1 MLEYLHIRNLAL
13 IEDMSLEFSEGMNV
27 LTGETGAGKSF
38 ILKALGFLL
47 GDRLDASMVRAGAER
62 AQVEA
67 LFSLDDEDLVIRR
80 ELLAEKGRSRVY
92 VNDTLHSQDALS
104 RLRDRLVTYTS
115 QHAQQQLLHSAFQ
128 SRLVEGL
135 FPDKSLLERRD
146 ALLDELRSIAKRR
159 DALLTRQST
168 LAEKRELLEMQ
179 QREIDKV
186 APEENEEERLE
197 ARRTASRSAEK
208 KRKNTEA
215 ALECLYGGDSSGL
228 LADLRAFGRLLRDM
242 AEDDDSLSGTLETVD
257 ILDQQLSELA
267 GRLQRLPLSD
277 EAQDLN
283 DVEERLYA
291 LAQLKRRLK
300 RTLPEIISL
309 RREIDE
315 NLSFLDVC
323 ALDMKQ
329 IEREEAEAAQNLKAV
344 IEEIVPLRHSLA
356 QNFTSKLEA
365 ELRELGFS
373 QGVRVIPEFSPH
385 ELWPGVNDEKM
396 RLLWGPNPGQP
407 PQPLDR
413 IASGGELSRFLLALV
428 CLRNDADEST
438 YIFDEVDAGVGGL
451 TLGNLAKKL
460 DFLAGRRQMLLI
472 THWPQLAA
480 RAKRHFQIS
489 KNIRGEETFT
499 TCRMLDIE
507 ARHAELVRMAGG
519 GILGETTA
527 QALGA
532 LGGKLE

>member
-1 MLEYLHIRNLAL
+1 MLEHLHIRNLAL

-47 GDRLDASMVRAGAER
+47 GDRLDAAMVRKGADR

-67 LFSLDDEDLVIRR
+67 LFSLNDGDLVIRR

-92 VNDTLHSQDALS
+92 VNDTLHSQDAL
-104 RLRDRLVTYTS
+104 RRMRDRLVTYTS
-115 QHAQQQLLHSAFQ
+115 QHAQQQLLQPAFQ

-135 FPDKSLLERRD
+135 FPDKGLLGRRNALLEELRGIARRRD
-146 ALLDELRSIAKRR
+146 ALLA
-159 DALLTRQST
+159 RQNS

-186 APEENEEERLE
+186 APEENEEEKLE
-197 ARRTASRSAEK
+197 ARRAAGRSAEK
-208 KRKNTEA
+208 MRKNNEA

-228 LADLRAFGRLLRDM
+228 LSDLRAFGRILRDM
-242 AEDDDSLSGTLETVD
+242 AADDENLVEPLETLD
-257 ILDQQLSELA
+257 LLDQQLSELA
-267 GRLQRLPLSD
+267 GRLQRAPIST
-277 EAQDLN
+277 EEQDLN
-283 DVEERLYA
+283 EIEERLYA

-300 RTLPEIISL
+300 RTLPEILSL
-309 RREIDE
+309 RREIAE

-329 IEREEAEAAQNLKAV
+329 IEREEDEAVQRLKAV
-344 IEEIVPLRHSLA
+344 IEEIVPLRHDLA
-356 QNFTSKLEA
+356 QDFTAKLEA
-365 ELRELGFS
+365 GLRELGFS
-373 QGVRVIPEFSPH
+373 KGVRVIPEFSTH
-385 ELWPGVNDEKM
+385 ELWPGVDDQKV

-428 CLRNDADEST
+428 SLRSDADEST

-451 TLGNLAKKL
+451 TLGKLAEKL
-460 DFLAGRRQMLLI
+460 DFLAGHRQMLLI

-489 KNIRGEETFT
+489 KDIRGGETFT
-499 TCRMLDIE
+499 TCRMLDSA

-519 GILGETTA
+519 GALGETTA
-527 QALGA
+527 HALGA
-532 LGGKLE
+532 QKGKSK